1 MKQADILRFYLQV
14 NGLGDM
20 KMPAAEKMSCSG
32 EQRRR
37 LPPASIRTRKRP
49 SCLIAQAQAFPLAL
63 NPTQKAAVL
72 SFMVNEQLQNKAVIG
87 QIDGAIEGQ
96 DTTRRDRWIVD
107 SKIKK
112 LKDLTLKKFL
122 HSEETPQFVRL
133 VDEFDGRQSRS
144 LGRLYDTRRDDP
156 FGQRRQQEKE
166 AAETEEHPEET
177 SSEAYDSAESPTR

>member
-1 MKQADILRFYLQV
+1 
-14 NGLGDM
+14 M

-133 VDEFDGRQSRS
+133 IDEFDGRQSRS
-144 LGRLYDTRRDDP
+144 HGKHTTRRTIRP
-156 FGQRRQQEKE
+156 AEATKRRRKRRPKRKSIRKKR
-166 AAETEEHPEET
+166 ASKRMTAP
-177 SSEAYDSAESPTR
+177 SRRRGKFISFFFFW

>member
-1 MKQADILRFYLQV
+1 MKV
-14 NGLGDM
+14 
-20 KMPAAEKMSCSG
+20 PAVEKMSCSG

-37 LPPASIRTRKRP
+37 LPPASIRRRKRP

-87 QIDGAIEGQ
+87 QIDGAIERQ
-96 DTTRRDRWIVD
+96 NTTRRDRWIVD

-112 LKDLTLKKFL
+112 LKFL

-133 VDEFDGRQSRS
+133 IDEFDGRQSRS
-144 LGRLYDTRRDDP
+144 HGKHTTRRTIRP
-156 FGQRRQQEKE
+156 AEATKRRRKRRPKRKSIRKKR
-166 AAETEEHPEET
+166 ASKRMTAPSHRSRRRGKFISLFFLVNIFTLF
-177 SSEAYDSAESPTR
+177 